1 MSDSVFLVFFLIL
14 FALVP
19 VHISN
24 HNVLVDSKLRY
35 SVLESGMGG
44 VVRAKSDGDEWEI
57 RIRTRQDGGC
67 GEGKTKPYLNVLPF
81 WSEHIQIGHSTCRV
95 TPKGGPLG

>member
-1 MSDSVFLVFFLIL
+1 MLSFFGFYLFIL

-19 VHISN
+19 ACISN

-35 SVLESGMGG
+35 GVLESGMGG
-44 VVRAKSDGDEWEI
+44 VVCAKSDGDEWEI

-67 GEGKTKPYLNVLPF
+67 REGKTKPYLNVLPF
-81 WSEHIQIGHSTCRV
+81 WSERIQIGHSTCRV